1 MPGGVGAYIGSMPSR
16 ARGRFASTALE
27 IVTAVVLATGL
38 IAALERAAPAVGL
51 GVLYLPPVLVLAVRR
66 GQMAAM
72 ACAVLSVLAL
82 NFFFIAPRYE
92 LWVASSQDAAA
103 LAVFGLAALIVGRLA
118 ARARV
123 QGEESALRA
132 RIAEQ
137 RGREVA
143 LLADVASRLLASG
156 SFGGTRSG
164 VRLGFSAAPEPRSG
178 ERATPLAVSAR
189 PAWMYTEGEAW
200 DAGAIDRVREPL
212 AHLLDLALERER
224 MASREA
230 EVEVARRADVA
241 KTAILHAI
249 SHDLRSPLTA
259 ITTALSALGDARI
272 TANEQTELVGLAQ
285 EETQRMNRLVA
296 DMLDLS
302 RLQAGAADPRLDW
315 CDLRDVLASAAG
327 QASLQRSEHPIRFHV
342 DPGLPLVHAD
352 AAQLER
358 AFANLIGNAV
368 KFSPVGD
375 PVDVIAAA
383 TDRVVVRILN
393 GGRPIPIS
401 QRARIFEP
409 FVRGSADTPGS
420 GLGLAISRG
429 FVEANAG
436 ELVLQHTPG
445 DRTAFAASFPLVPQP
460 VAAHGG

>member
-1 MPGGVGAYIGSMPSR
+1 
-16 ARGRFASTALE
+16 
-27 IVTAVVLATGL
+27 
-38 IAALERAAPAVGL
+38 
-51 GVLYLPPVLVLAVRR
+51 
-66 GQMAAM
+66 
-72 ACAVLSVLAL
+72 
-82 NFFFIAPRYE
+82 
-92 LWVASSQDAAA
+92 
-103 LAVFGLAALIVGRLA
+103 
-118 ARARV
+118 
-123 QGEESALRA
+123 
-132 RIAEQ
+132 
-137 RGREVA
+137 
-143 LLADVASRLLASG
+143 
-156 SFGGTRSG
+156 
-164 VRLGFSAAPEPRSG
+164 
-178 ERATPLAVSAR
+178 
-189 PAWMYTEGEAW
+189 
-200 DAGAIDRVREPL
+200 
-212 AHLLDLALERER
+212 
-224 MASREA
+224 
-230 EVEVARRADVA
+230 
-241 KTAILHAI
+241 
-249 SHDLRSPLTA
+249 
-259 ITTALSALGDARI
+259 
-272 TANEQTELVGLAQ
+272 
-285 EETQRMNRLVA
+285 MNRLVA

-368 KFSPVGD
+368 KFSPAGG